1 MNREIALTLA
11 LQIAGVGL
19 LLICVANFIAP
30 KKLRWTVNLEKTEV
44 FFQQVFKVHT
54 FYIVLTMLGMAL
66 ACLVTTEELIAGES
80 LLERGFVWFV
90 AIFWGLRVLIHIT
103 YYENE
108 VKRKHPWWNILF
120 LAAFAYLAIVFT
132 LIAIL

>member
-54 FYIVLTMLGMAL
+54 FYIVLTMLGREWGEAK
-66 ACLVTTEELIAGES
+66 APVVEYPFPSCFCLPGY
-80 LLERGFVWFV
+80 RF
-90 AIFWGLRVLIHIT
+90 
-103 YYENE
+103 
-108 VKRKHPWWNILF
+108 HPHCNFI
-120 LAAFAYLAIVFT
+120 
-132 LIAIL
+132 